1 MHAPLGSDRDIW
13 IQTLHDVSW
22 PDNRHIRANGFY
34 LLLTDPLST
43 QASALRIG
51 VSSSSRYVD
60 EALDVWRVL
69 YGLGDGDGHAD
80 VGLLELL
87 ILFVEDMGADAGDG
101 NVRALKCESDL
112 FLISHVLEF
121 DIGLIAEIRRRL
133 DFLEPVIPR
142 SGQLTVREDNLG
154 ANTSQRTRCGHT
166 KRTRAAK
173 DCRVDAAVRVAL
185 AFFID
190 VEAL

>member
-69 YGLGDGDGHAD
+69 YGFGDGDRHTD
-80 VGLLELL
+80 VGFLELL
-87 ILFVEDMGADAGDG
+87 ILFIED
-101 NVRALKCESDL
+101 V
-112 FLISHVLEF
+112 
-121 DIGLIAEIRRRL
+121 
-133 DFLEPVIPR
+133 
-142 SGQLTVREDNLG
+142 
-154 ANTSQRTRCGHT
+154 
-166 KRTRAAK
+166 
-173 DCRVDAAVRVAL
+173 
-185 AFFID
+185 
-190 VEAL
+190 